1 MNADEKSSGFGSSQ
15 HHSVVD
21 PLESVSNRQ
30 IIEEVQALHAKT
42 HDWKTQMQSQML
54 QLESALEQSHMNAM
68 ELKPLVS
75 TSTVPDS
82 AWMGLSTL
90 NIVCII
96 VVFSLLVSLTMLN
109 YRIWRNLVDV
119 RADTRVL
126 ILSKNS

>member
-1 MNADEKSSGFGSSQ
+1 MQDPTSPSETVTNQ
-15 HHSVVD
+15 HVV
-21 PLESVSNRQ
+21 
-30 IIEEVQALHAKT
+30 EEIQALYAKT
-42 HDWKTQMQSQML
+42 HDWKTQMQTQL
-54 QLESALEQSHMNAM
+54 LNLESALQNQAHVNA
-68 ELKPLVS
+68 PLVS

-90 NIVCII
+90 NIICII

-126 ILSKNS
+126 VLNQSQL